1 MLGIVI
7 RAYNLLTFQKTFKVA
22 RAHEKFIMFISH
34 QFSNMPR
41 MTFLPHSDS
50 GINGLQ
56 GAYYTITQNMQ
67 SE

>member
-1 MLGIVI
+1 MFDIVI
-7 RAYNLLTFQKTFKVA
+7 RAYYVLTFQKTFKVA
-22 RAHEKFIMFISH
+22 RAHEKCTLFISH
-34 QFSNMPR
+34 QFSSLPR